1 MPRSTLCP
9 PLCPSAIVGLEL
21 IKRAVDAT
29 VFLINLTC
37 ALITFVMTVGL
48 VLVCHTAGQRGKR
61 VGTRY
66 EGQIFQQISQRSTTS
81 VEDVGGG
88 WV

>member
-1 MPRSTLCP
+1 M
-9 PLCPSAIVGLEL
+9 GLEL

-37 ALITFVMTVGL
+37 VLITFVMTVGL
-48 VLVCHTAGQRGKR
+48 VPVCHTAGERRGKR
-61 VGTRY
+61 GGMRDS
-66 EGQIFQQISQRSTTS
+66 IFQQIFLWSTTNIQHDS
-81 VEDVGGG
+81 SSFNSPVEDVSGG